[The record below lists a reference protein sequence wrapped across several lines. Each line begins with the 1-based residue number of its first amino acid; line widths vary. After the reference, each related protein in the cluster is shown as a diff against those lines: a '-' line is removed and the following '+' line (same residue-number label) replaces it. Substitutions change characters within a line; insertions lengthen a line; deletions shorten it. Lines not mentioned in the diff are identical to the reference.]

1 MSTSACLSC
10 FFACPSWT
18 FSWTLSLALSC
29 FGDRSDLPLMTLAS
43 LTILF
48 LLLIKLDR
56 NLIKAECIAA
66 RHRLAFLLSL
76 LCALRSCVRMT
87 DLRRCQC
94 RLAEFGEIESAQ
106 VFIYLRA
113 RQVGLRL
120 SQKSPAVCALS
131 SSEKVHSRVRTS
143 VRVSELRP
151 RWWSFFAS
159 KKVV

>member
-1 MSTSACLSC
+1 
-10 FFACPSWT
+10 
-18 FSWTLSLALSC
+18 
-29 FGDRSDLPLMTLAS
+29 MTLAS

-120 SQKSPAVCALS
+120 IKESPAVCALS
-131 SSEKVHSRVRTS
+131 SRKVPFKGSNLGEGLGAET
-143 VRVSELRP
+143 
-151 RWWSFFAS
+151 
-159 KKVV
+159 KVVVLFC